1 MIGRADGAMECGD
14 VSPLSST
21 RHVASNQSAD
31 TSAHSK
37 NEGDDVRIVILKN
50 PPS

>member
-1 MIGRADGAMECGD
+1 MIDCGDGVMECGD
-14 VSPLSST
+14 MSPLSST
-21 RHVASNQSAD
+21 RYVASHQSANV
-31 TSAHSK
+31 SAHSK